1 MVKKILLPVDGS
13 KTSLKA
19 AAFATDLA
27 RQLGASIIA
36 ISVIDKR
43 LFMGGATVPP
53 QSDKEITQSVEGYLK
68 GIADNY
74 LEDVR
79 KLCKKNKVPF
89 KALIKMGYPA
99 AEIVR
104 EARRAGAHMIVMGS
118 RGRSALSATVLGSVS
133 YGVIHHDKNVP
144 VLIVRD

>member
-1 MVKKILLPVDGS
+1 
-13 KTSLKA
+13 
-19 AAFATDLA
+19 
-27 RQLGASIIA
+27 
-36 ISVIDKR
+36 
-43 LFMGGATVPP
+43 
-53 QSDKEITQSVEGYLK
+53 
-68 GIADNY
+68 
-74 LEDVR
+74 
-79 KLCKKNKVPF
+79 
-89 KALIKMGYPA
+89 MGYPA

>member
-1 MVKKILLPVDGS
+1 M
-13 KTSLKA
+13 
-19 AAFATDLA
+19 
-27 RQLGASIIA
+27 
-36 ISVIDKR
+36 
-43 LFMGGATVPP
+43 PP

-68 GIADNY
+68 GVADNY
-74 LEDVR
+74 LEDVS

-99 AEIVR
+99 VEIVR